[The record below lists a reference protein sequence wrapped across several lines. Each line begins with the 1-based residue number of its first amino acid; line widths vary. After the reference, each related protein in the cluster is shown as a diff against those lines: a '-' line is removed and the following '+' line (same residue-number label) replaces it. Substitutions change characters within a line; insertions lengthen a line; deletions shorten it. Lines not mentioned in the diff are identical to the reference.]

1 MNDKPQ
7 QQQPQQQEIILPT
20 PNAGMPTPQSL
31 ELTKLMIKDDTFILD
46 DDGNI
51 LEGDIP
57 ADMLHYFWGFLSKD
71 TRLTKKEKKDVD
83 ADMMGYKAAEAAYIM
98 ATPRSQFSMKTL
110 FNLQN
115 LERKVYD
122 AALRSVDGFEREMET
137 RQTTA
142 SLYGE
147 LGAQR
152 GQQQGRSWWN
162 PFSMIFGR

>member
-1 MNDKPQ
+1 MNDKNPP
-7 QQQPQQQEIILPT
+7 PQQQEILPT
-20 PNAGMPTPQSL
+20 PSAGLPAPQSL
-31 ELTKLMIKDDTFILD
+31 ELTRLMIKDDPFVSD
-46 DDGNI
+46 DNGEVM
-51 LEGDIP
+51 EGDRP
-57 ADMLHYFWGFLSKD
+57 ADMLHYFWGYLSKD

-98 ATPRSQFSMKTL
+98 ATPRSEFSMKTL

-137 RQTTA
+137 RQTQAT
-142 SLYGE
+142 LYGE
-147 LGAQR
+147 LGQQR
-152 GQQQGRSWWN
+152 QQQGRSWWN